1 MKHYRV
7 NLSLTNPAVRL
18 PFWVTATCFR
28 DVIPALSPESRL
40 ALSPTSVGVVEVDE
54 LLPFVVREEAE
65 DSTPEGRS
73 HLDDKLHLIIGGVT
87 GSDKGG
93 VQSAAERGQGVHGL
107 LVVES
112 EDGVHPAG
120 ELRANCRDS
129 KVHEGHELKKKHDHS
144 PQEHFILDTWPLN
157 NIQSRV
163 RMTLK
168 EAQRTW

>member
-1 MKHYRV
+1 M
-7 NLSLTNPAVRL
+7 
-18 PFWVTATCFR
+18 
-28 DVIPALSPESRL
+28 
-40 ALSPTSVGVVEVDE
+40 
-54 LLPFVVREEAE
+54 REEAE

-87 GSDKGG
+87 GCDKGG

-129 KVHEGHELKKKHDHS
+129 KVHEGHELKKNMIILRKNTL
-144 PQEHFILDTWPLN
+144 FWILDPSIISN
-157 NIQSRV
+157 RGFI
-163 RMTLK
+163 
-168 EAQRTW
+168 